1 MDDLRLADRTQWAD
15 PAGRI
20 WTRRGSGW
28 LGEREAARILRRTST
43 LAAVEHWAG
52 EHRAVEDPGSALSWL
67 PLSRR
72 TRFWDE
78 YVLGHFDDD
87 CGRFVQPNAD
97 GFVYRASVWTDH
109 AAERLLLLSEIR

>member
-20 WTRRGSGW
+20 WARHGSGW
-28 LGEREAARILRRTST
+28 LGEREAARILRRAST
-43 LAAVEHWAG
+43 LAAVEHWA
-52 EHRAVEDPGSALSWL
+52 VEPQAAENPLSWL

-87 CGRFVQPNAD
+87 CGRFVQPNAE

-109 AAERLLLLSEIR
+109 AGERLLLLSEIR